1 MVFHV
6 RYLRCLNLDR
16 QIEPHDSTPKRVR
29 SAEAGCYDR
38 TMTDLLW
45 LFSGI
50 VLGAVVAALGV
61 SLLLGR
67 RQGALGSQ
75 LAASQARA
83 DAANARAVE
92 IEGRLAESKADVDT
106 AIEARDTAAKAAEEA
121 RIATTR
127 MEGNLKAANEKH
139 DEHARGL
146 EEARKRFEETFK
158 ALGVEALKSSSD
170 QFVKLAKAHFDTA
183 KEKIDGDLTK
193 RHEQLE
199 LMLKPMKESI
209 TLQQET
215 LQKLEL
221 SRVKAFTGIE
231 EQMKVIAEGHK
242 SLRDETGKLVSA
254 LRRPEQRG
262 RWGEM
267 QLRNIVEIAGMSEH
281 CDFEEQVSVKVLGS
295 DKILRPDMIVKMPGG
310 GEIVVDSKVAI
321 DAYLDMLESETPEL
335 REAQMHRHA
344 GAVEKHVRDLSDKKY
359 WEQFERTP
367 RIVVMFMPIESAL
380 VAALERKP
388 DLQYDAM
395 QKHVLICTPT
405 LLVGLLQAVAYG
417 WQEEKVAAN
426 AREIA
431 QAGAALYDRLG
442 TFNTHFMKIGDRLRQ
457 GTEDYNRA
465 VGSLESSIL
474 PAARKMKDL
483 GTTSADDLLIPPVIE
498 VEPRRVVREE
508 LLLPPGE
515 EITP

>member
-1 MVFHV
+1 
-6 RYLRCLNLDR
+6 
-16 QIEPHDSTPKRVR
+16 
-29 SAEAGCYDR
+29 
-38 TMTDLLW
+38 MTDLLW

-50 VLGAVVAALGV
+50 VLGAVLAALGV
-61 SLLLGR
+61 SLSLSR
-67 RQGALGSQ
+67 RQGALGSE
-75 LAASQARA
+75 LAASQARS
-83 DAANARAVE
+83 DAAEARIVE
-92 IEGRLAESKADVDT
+92 TEDRLAESQAEVGT
-106 AIEARDTAAKAAEEA
+106 AVEARDTAMKAAEEA

-158 ALGVEALKSSSD
+158 ALGVEALKENND
-170 QFVKLAKAHFDTA
+170 QFVKLATAHFELA
-183 KEKIDGDLTK
+183 QEKIGGDLGK

-199 LMLKPMKESI
+199 SLLKPMKESI
-209 TLQQET
+209 AKQQTTLQE
-215 LQKLEL
+215 LEVR
-221 SRVKAFTGIE
+221 RVKAFTGIE

-281 CDFEEQVSVKVLGS
+281 CDFEEQVSVKVAGS

-335 REAQMHRHA
+335 RETQMHRHA

-388 DLQYDAM
+388 DLQFDAM

-431 QAGAALYDRLG
+431 KAGATLYERLG
-442 TFNTHFMKIGDRLRQ
+442 TFNSHFMKIGDRLRQ
-457 GTEDYNRA
+457 GTEDYNKA

-474 PAARKMKDL
+474 PAARKMKEL
-483 GTTSADDLLIPPVIE
+483 GATTADELETPVVIE
-498 VEPRRVVREE
+498 AEPRRVVREE

-515 EITP
+515 ETTT

>member
-1 MVFHV
+1 
-6 RYLRCLNLDR
+6 
-16 QIEPHDSTPKRVR
+16 
-29 SAEAGCYDR
+29 
-38 TMTDLLW
+38 MTDLLW

-50 VLGAVVAALGV
+50 VLGAVLAALGV
-61 SLLLGR
+61 SLSLSR
-67 RQGALGSQ
+67 RQGALGSE
-75 LAASQARA
+75 LAASQARS
-83 DAANARAVE
+83 DAAEARIVE
-92 IEGRLAESKADVDT
+92 TEDRLAESQAEVGT
-106 AIEARDTAAKAAEEA
+106 AVEARDTAMKAAEEA

-158 ALGVEALKSSSD
+158 ALGVEALKENND
-170 QFVKLAKAHFDTA
+170 QFVKLATAHFELA
-183 KEKIDGDLTK
+183 QEKIGGDLGK

-199 LMLKPMKESI
+199 SLLKPMKESI
-209 TLQQET
+209 AKQQTTLQE
-215 LQKLEL
+215 LEVR
-221 SRVKAFTGIE
+221 RVKAFTGIE

-281 CDFEEQVSVKVLGS
+281 CDFEEQVSVKVAGS

-335 REAQMHRHA
+335 RETQMHRHA

-388 DLQYDAM
+388 DASGRSPPSRGIRLA
-395 QKHVLICTPT
+395 
-405 LLVGLLQAVAYG
+405 GR
-417 WQEEKVAAN
+417 KVAAN

-431 QAGAALYDRLG
+431 KAGATLYERLG
-442 TFNTHFMKIGDRLRQ
+442 TFNSHFMKIGDRLRQ
-457 GTEDYNRA
+457 GTEDYNKA

-474 PAARKMKDL
+474 PAARKMKEL
-483 GTTSADDLLIPPVIE
+483 GATTADELETPVVIE
-498 VEPRRVVREE
+498 AEPRRVVREE

-515 EITP
+515 ETTT